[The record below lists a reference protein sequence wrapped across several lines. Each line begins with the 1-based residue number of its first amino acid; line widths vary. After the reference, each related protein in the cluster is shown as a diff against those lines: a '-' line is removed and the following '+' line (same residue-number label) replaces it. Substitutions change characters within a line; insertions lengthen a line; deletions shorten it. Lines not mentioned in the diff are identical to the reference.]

1 MAAITLE
8 NAGKR
13 NGSVV
18 AVSGANLYISEGEF
32 IVLVG
37 PSGCRKSTTLR
48 IITSPALVFVIH
60 V

>member
-18 AVSGANLYISEGEF
+18 AVSGTNLYISEGEF

-37 PSGCRKSTTLR
+37 PPGCGKSTTLR
-48 IITSPALVFVIH
+48 IITSSALVCFIH